1 MCKIGIVGF
10 LLLALVLL
18 SGCVPATTPPPVSPP
33 TVAPPQEPAPPVEVP
48 PKERT
53 PTPYPTESSAPAITV
68 PKAPS
73 NLTGDTVSQD
83 SCTLYWV
90 DNSDNEEGFR
100 IYRNNSLIA
109 TVGMNIKIYQDIDLE
124 PSTTYQYAV
133 KAYNQAGESQ
143 ATTYTVSM
151 LNPALNLTIH
161 YIGVISAHDQEDIWD
176 PDGEIQLLVLI
187 TDGRETSEA
196 SIPIDGTGFKMGDF
210 ETQNIKN
217 QRVFHTSSAGDY
229 LKVSIVAYDI
239 DSKKET
245 LDYLSILEAFGVSG
259 ATPLKEL
266 YSLLPQEDDRIG
278 YYESTWYAE
287 ENWGIGQYDAVGIE
301 DLRVWFSIWSDTE
314 PLPISKPSLMPNIK
328 ILDVDIP
335 SQVKKSSAWFPLV
348 YKHTITVVNDEQIE
362 IQISWNVHS
371 SNTGDFDNGDITIPA
386 NSSKSITERYFY
398 ETAGQIKLTYT
409 ISYKD
414 SVIDSWSGNI
424 NVIQ

>member
-10 LLLALVLL
+10 LLVALVLL
-18 SGCVPATTPPPVSPP
+18 SGCVPATTPPPASPP
-33 TVAPPQEPAPPVEVP
+33 APAPAPPVEVP
-48 PKERT
+48 PKEIT
-53 PTPYPTESSAPAITV
+53 PTPYPTESSAPTLTV

-73 NLTGDTVSQD
+73 NPTGDTMSQE
-83 SCTLYWV
+83 SYTLYWA

-109 TVGMNIKIYQDIDLE
+109 TVDMNITTYQDTDLE
-124 PSTTYQYAV
+124 PSTTHQYAV

-143 ATTYTVSM
+143 ASTHTASI
-151 LNPALNLTIH
+151 LNPTLNLTVH

-176 PDGEIQLLVLI
+176 PDGEIQLLVLV

-196 SIPIDGTGFKMGDF
+196 SIPIDGTGFNMGDF
-210 ETQNIKN
+210 ETQKIN

-259 ATPLKEL
+259 ATSLKEL

-287 ENWGIGQYDAVGIE
+287 ENWGIGQYSAEGIE

-314 PLPISKPSLMPNIK
+314 PESISKPSLLPDAK
-328 ILDVDIP
+328 IQNVDIP
-335 SQVKKSSAWFPLV
+335 AQAKKSSAWFPLV

-398 ETAGQIKLTYT
+398 ETAGQIELTYT
-409 ISYKD
+409 ISYRD
-414 SVIDSWSGNI
+414 SVIDSWSGTV
-424 NVIQ
+424 NVIP

>member
-1 MCKIGIVGF
+1 
-10 LLLALVLL
+10 
-18 SGCVPATTPPPVSPP
+18 
-33 TVAPPQEPAPPVEVP
+33 
-48 PKERT
+48 
-53 PTPYPTESSAPAITV
+53 V

-83 SCTLYWV
+83 SYTLYWA

-109 TVGMNIKIYQDIDLE
+109 TVGMNIKTYQDTDLE

-143 ATTYTVSM
+143 ATTHTASM

-161 YIGVISAHDQEDIWD
+161 HIGVISAHDQEDIWD
-176 PDGEIQLLVLI
+176 PDGEIQLLVLV

-210 ETQNIKN
+210 ETQNIN

-259 ATPLKEL
+259 ATSLKEL

-287 ENWGIGQYDAVGIE
+287 ENWGIGQYSTEGIE

-314 PLPISKPSLMPNIK
+314 PESISKPSLLPDVRIQS
-328 ILDVDIP
+328 VDIP
-335 SQVKKSSAWFPLV
+335 AQAKQSPWGFIQYGHTLTIVNNESIDIQV
-348 YKHTITVVNDEQIE
+348 D
-362 IQISWNVHS
+362 WNAHS
-371 SNTGDFDNGDITIPA
+371 SQTGDFDGGSKTIPA
-386 NSSKSITERYFY
+386 NSSKSITKRYFY
-398 ETAGQIKLTYT
+398 ETAGQIELTYT

-414 SVIDSWSGNI
+414 SVIDSWSGTV
-424 NVIQ
+424 NVIP